1 MMQKGSYSLN
11 EVYESLKVL
20 WVIYLQNERTYFLK
34 TILNFAENIKEIKI
48 GKH

>member
-20 WVIYLQNERTYFLK
+20 RTIYLQKEGTYFLK
-34 TILNFAENIKEIKI
+34 TFLNFAENIREIKYM
-48 GKH
+48 H